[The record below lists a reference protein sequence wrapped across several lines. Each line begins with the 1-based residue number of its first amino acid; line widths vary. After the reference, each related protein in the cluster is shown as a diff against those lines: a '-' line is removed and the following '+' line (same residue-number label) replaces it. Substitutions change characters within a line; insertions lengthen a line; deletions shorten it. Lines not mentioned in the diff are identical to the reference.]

1 MHDVYLR
8 VYSEPELQEPP
19 FKSLKI
25 STGVTIPQALDIA
38 ERMIY
43 PFVPK
48 DTYLAGGL
56 VGVGIISAVEAEI
69 VQKDSADETVL
80 THPLASRIEIV
91 IRPGIVGGKL

>member
-8 VYSEPELQEPP
+8 VYSEPESLEPP
-19 FKSLKI
+19 FKSLKV
-25 STGVTIPQALDIA
+25 SSGVTIPQALDTA

-48 DTYLAGGL
+48 DTYSAAGL
-56 VGVGIISAVEAEI
+56 VGVGIISAVEAETI
-69 VQKDSADETVL
+69 QKDSADETVL

-91 IRPGIVGGKL
+91 IRPGITGGKL

>member
-8 VYSEPELQEPP
+8 LYSEPESLEPP
-19 FKSLKI
+19 FKSLKV
-25 STGVTIPQALDIA
+25 SSGVTLPQALDTA

-48 DTYLAGGL
+48 DTYSAAGL

-91 IRPGIVGGKL
+91 IRPGITGGKL

>member
-8 VYSEPELQEPP
+8 VYSEPEMQEPP
-19 FKSLKI
+19 FKSLKV
-25 STGVTIPQALDIA
+25 SSGVTIPQALDTA

>member
-8 VYSEPELQEPP
+8 VYSEPESLEPP
-19 FKSLKI
+19 FKSLKV
-25 STGVTIPQALDIA
+25 SSGVTIPQALDTA

-48 DTYLAGGL
+48 DSYCAAGL

-69 VQKDSADETVL
+69 VQKDSAEETVL
-80 THPLASRIEIV
+80 THPLAPRIEIV
-91 IRPGIVGGKL
+91 IIPGIT

>member
-25 STGVTIPQALDIA
+25 SSGVTIPQALDTA
-38 ERMIY
+38 KRLIY

-48 DTYLAGGL
+48 DTYLAAGL
-56 VGVGIISAVEAEI
+56 VGVGIISAVESET

-80 THPLASRIEIV
+80 THPLAPRIEII
-91 IRPGIVGGKL
+91 IRPGITGGKL